1 MSMNIYLEALM
12 KVTSVKTGETHYM
25 SRKFP
30 CYQTPTTITYKILDS
45 DNKYKEYCDWI
56 LAFPDEYS
64 KEPIYLLDYDENDSP
79 EEIARKYDLDL
90 QRCLKDPSIPNP
102 IIGYRDTRLEHIKE
116 LDYWIEHCKIDG
128 YNELQWSMI

>member
-45 DNKYKEYCDWI
+45 DNKYKEYCDWV
-56 LAFPDEYS
+56 LSKPDEYS

-79 EEIARKYDLDL
+79 EETFRKYELY
-90 QRCLKDPSIPNP
+90 CLEDDTIPNP
-102 IIGYRDTRLEHIKE
+102 IIGYRDTRLEHIKK
-116 LDYWIEHCKIDG
+116 LDDWIKQCKLDG
-128 YNELQWSMI
+128 YYKLEWSTI